1 MDKPNGQRHM
11 SVDMTTTVTASDHPT
26 TNTVD
31 GELMLLNT
39 ETGMYQG
46 LTGVGPRVWELLQEP
61 TTVQRVVEMIAEE
74 YNVSAETCERDVVEF
89 VRTMAEEELVEIEP

>member
-1 MDKPNGQRHM
+1 M
-11 SVDMTTTVTASDHPT
+11 SAVDTTTTVTASDHPT
-26 TNTVD
+26 TTTVD

-61 TTVQRVVEMIAEE
+61 TTVQRIVETIAEE
-74 YNVSAETCERDVVEF
+74 YDVPAETCERDVVEF
-89 VRTMAEEELVEIEP
+89 VRTMADEELVEIEP